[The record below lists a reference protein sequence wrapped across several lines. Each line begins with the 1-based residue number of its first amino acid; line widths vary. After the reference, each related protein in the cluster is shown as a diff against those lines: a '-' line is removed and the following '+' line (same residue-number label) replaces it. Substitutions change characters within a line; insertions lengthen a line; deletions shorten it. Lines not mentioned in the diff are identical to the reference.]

1 MVDLLLFEFSV
12 FMFSMFF
19 RINKLETKRVGM
31 GGGGGGGGGAWVWV
45 RVGLVLGTGKNCHP

>member
-19 RINKLETKRVGM
+19 RTKKNWNQTSGDE
-31 GGGGGGGGGAWVWV
+31 GGGGGGGGVW
-45 RVGLVLGTGKNCHP
+45 LVSGTGKNCHP